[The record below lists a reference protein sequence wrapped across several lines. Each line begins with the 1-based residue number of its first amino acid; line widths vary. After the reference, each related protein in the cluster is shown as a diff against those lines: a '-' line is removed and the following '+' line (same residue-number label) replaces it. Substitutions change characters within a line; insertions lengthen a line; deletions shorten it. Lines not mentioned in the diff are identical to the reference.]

1 VVSTTCAFAQPVGQ
15 EYNLR
20 KVARP
25 RTRGKTMRAG
35 RRERVG
41 ILAGVALW
49 APAPAHASVAG
60 LRPAWEARFLPGAG
74 HAAAVAASPDGSRVF
89 VTGTV
94 QDKTHPGDILTAAYD
109 AATGDQLWSARYA
122 GSTGSG
128 GRAEAIVVSPDGSTV
143 YTVGTVASSTFQD
156 YATLAYD
163 VTTGQQ
169 RWVKLFDGPRHSGD
183 FASAAAISPDGT
195 RVFVTGEVA
204 GPGSR
209 FEDWGTVAYD
219 AATGHKLWFDRRG
232 AISFDAG
239 EAIGVDPTGA
249 TVFVTGSFGGGGA
262 TAAFDAAT
270 GALRWLRHGFN
281 FGLGEDL
288 VVAPDGSA
296 VYVTGVSFTTI
307 AYDAATGDKL
317 WTRHYSGPK
326 GFAETAA
333 IAIAPDGGTVYVTGD
348 SHGRYLDYATV
359 AYRTSDGTRRW
370 VRTYDGKPGIDLAR
384 DVGVSADG
392 STVFVTGTSK
402 VAFTANDYLTIAYD
416 AATGANRWIGRFDGG
431 VAGRIVGGNDRAI
444 ALAVAPDHTG
454 VYVTGTSFGDGTR
467 TDIATLSYAP

>member
-1 VVSTTCAFAQPVGQ
+1 
-15 EYNLR
+15 
-20 KVARP
+20 
-25 RTRGKTMRAG
+25 MRAG
-35 RRERVG
+35 RRRRIGSVIRMATCVVAG
-41 ILAGVALW
+41 LALL
-49 APAPAHASVAG
+49 APAQAHASVAG
-60 LRPAWEARFLPGAG
+60 MRPAWEARFLPGAG
-74 HAAAVAASPDGSRVF
+74 RAADVAASPDGARVF

-94 QDKTHPGDILTAAYD
+94 DDHSGPGHIVTAAYD
-109 AATGDQLWSARYA
+109 AASGHELWTAPYA
-122 GSTGSG
+122 GPTGG
-128 GRAEAIVVSPDGSTV
+128 GASAATVVVSPDGATV
-143 YTVGTVASSTFQD
+143 YTVGTAASSTFQD
-156 YATLAYD
+156 YATVAYD
-163 VTTGQQ
+163 AATGDV
-169 RWVKLFDGPRHSGD
+169 RWVRLFDGPRHFGD
-183 FASAAAISPDGT
+183 FATAAAISPDGG
-195 RVFVTGEVA
+195 RLFVTGEVD
-204 GPGSR
+204 GPDSR

-232 AISFDAG
+232 AVSFDAG
-239 EAIGVDPTGA
+239 EAIGVDPTGT

-296 VYVTGVSFTTI
+296 VYVTGVSFKTI

-317 WTRHYSGPK
+317 WARDYSGPK
-326 GFAETAA
+326 GFAESAA
-333 IAIAPDGGTVYVTGD
+333 IAIGPDGGTVYVTGD

-384 DVGVSADG
+384 DIGVSADG

-431 VAGRIVGGNDRAI
+431 VAGRIVGGNDRAA